1 MADLITR
8 DLDYIAS
15 LETLDN
21 GKTYASAVDDIKA
34 SIAFL
39 RYYAGWCDKILGST
53 IPTGIYILLFMIIS
67 AFLYKILKDNII

>member
-8 DLDYIAS
+8 DLEYIAT

-21 GKTYASAVDDIKA
+21 GKTYASAVEDVQA
-34 SIAFL
+34 SIATL

-53 IPTGIYILLFMIIS
+53 IPTGTCFQTLVIQE
-67 AFLYKILKDNII
+67 